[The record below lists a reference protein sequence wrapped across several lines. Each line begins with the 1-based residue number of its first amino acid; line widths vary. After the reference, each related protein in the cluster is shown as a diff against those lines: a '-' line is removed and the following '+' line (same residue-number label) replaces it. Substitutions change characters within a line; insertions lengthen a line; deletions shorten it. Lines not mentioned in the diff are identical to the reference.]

1 MDDSNSE
8 ADQFDHDLKPTTNT
22 YATAAEESIGAFE
35 LPHGFNTVS
44 NIHGYLNTLDEDA
57 HPPIDPDE
65 EDQISEL
72 MGSDEI
78 SGSAS
83 SHSDEMDPMHDL
95 SQGMGTHGANTRLVD
110 VSDDSDS
117 ETEEICRVC
126 RGEPDQNRPLFHPC
140 LCKGSI
146 KYVHQECLM
155 TWLRHSNSTRC
166 EVCKYPFK
174 FAPIYAEDC
183 PPKLSVAELVLG
195 LLNMLMGHI
204 KVVGR
209 FGLVILAWFLVV
221 PYCTSLLTKLY
232 FVKSLKTILLEMKQP
247 WTTADFFVDVVQGGL
262 IWGVIIILSLALLLF
277 RDFLRFNINALGEG
291 FAALAQDFG
300 VQAEAQQAPMDERD
314 PMDEIF
320 DAMDEGDDHDPLAEA
335 GVQPQPPIPQQHPR
349 HHHAPHGVELNQ
361 NAHPPMQENL
371 GGVVIDEIQ
380 NPNPNLPEPR
390 ARPPPQAN
398 DPANLLAAGQD
409 ADLLNILDNPQ
420 ENVDFTELVGL
431 RGSLFPFLENVLHV
445 VVFNSLFL
453 GFSGLLPFN
462 IGRFVVVLAGYEPK
476 TLTRQ
481 IVVDSAPWLEEFYMI
496 VFGYIVFG
504 IFSWIWILFSK
515 FMRSYLGIQIMTIPA
530 SCLKFVIFLY
540 SFLKVF
546 ILMIL
551 ELGVVPYFFGWVLDL
566 YGVGLFGRNWESHE
580 YHMKHDQLVY
590 HLSHWAVGIS
600 FLIYLA
606 KIISVV
612 RSVVRPHVLWFL
624 MNVEDPNFHPIRLM
638 LNNSM
643 AWHFRRIGRS
653 FVMYSLFLLFVMGVP
668 VLIWSDMF
676 PTLVPLSVPEKSI
689 ISMVPFETL
698 YHLAYI
704 QYVLQ
709 RLNFGHRLKTAVHRW
724 FQNVGELL
732 DLEDYL
738 LPVEGEE
745 VDGQAPVVKPPNFR
759 VRVAAL
765 VMLFLITMM
774 MIHSF
779 IVLVPLMMG
788 HFIFGLVKIQFNN
801 DLHVITHGAFITF
814 LFADIVR
821 YSLDDLRQARMMQ
834 LVGRFQGIVS
844 KFLKTAFFMFTC
856 VVLVPMLVGSL
867 VYLSFVRSI
876 YALHLQPFMHM
887 LSVSSLSTSPLPRHH
902 E

>member
-1 MDDSNSE
+1 
-8 ADQFDHDLKPTTNT
+8 
-22 YATAAEESIGAFE
+22 
-35 LPHGFNTVS
+35 
-44 NIHGYLNTLDEDA
+44 
-57 HPPIDPDE
+57 
-65 EDQISEL
+65 
-72 MGSDEI
+72 
-78 SGSAS
+78 
-83 SHSDEMDPMHDL
+83 
-95 SQGMGTHGANTRLVD
+95 
-110 VSDDSDS
+110 
-117 ETEEICRVC
+117 
-126 RGEPDQNRPLFHPC
+126 
-140 LCKGSI
+140 
-146 KYVHQECLM
+146 
-155 TWLRHSNSTRC
+155 
-166 EVCKYPFK
+166 
-174 FAPIYAEDC
+174 
-183 PPKLSVAELVLG
+183 
-195 LLNMLMGHI
+195 
-204 KVVGR
+204 
-209 FGLVILAWFLVV
+209 
-221 PYCTSLLTKLY
+221 
-232 FVKSLKTILLEMKQP
+232 
-247 WTTADFFVDVVQGGL
+247 
-262 IWGVIIILSLALLLF
+262 
-277 RDFLRFNINALGEG
+277 
-291 FAALAQDFG
+291 
-300 VQAEAQQAPMDERD
+300 
-314 PMDEIF
+314 
-320 DAMDEGDDHDPLAEA
+320 
-335 GVQPQPPIPQQHPR
+335 
-349 HHHAPHGVELNQ
+349 
-361 NAHPPMQENL
+361 
-371 GGVVIDEIQ
+371 
-380 NPNPNLPEPR
+380 
-390 ARPPPQAN
+390 
-398 DPANLLAAGQD
+398 
-409 ADLLNILDNPQ
+409 
-420 ENVDFTELVGL
+420 
-431 RGSLFPFLENVLHV
+431 
-445 VVFNSLFL
+445 
-453 GFSGLLPFN
+453 
-462 IGRFVVVLAGYEPK
+462 
-476 TLTRQ
+476 
-481 IVVDSAPWLEEFYMI
+481 
-496 VFGYIVFG
+496 
-504 IFSWIWILFSK
+504 
-515 FMRSYLGIQIMTIPA
+515 MRSYLGIQIMTIPA

-887 LSVSSLSTSPLPRHH
+887 LSYWVLGIVTINLTFILLLFGPESWRAFVEEIGQCINGNLPFRRTLQNVVLPVLVSLLLLVCFPYSASHHASMWFELSYTQSLMLQRYSHPAMAVLAALVLMHWHLPAFFRHLH
-902 E
+902 DDIRDRMYLRGRQLLNSI